1 MERSC
6 RLLFLFPPVHLLTIF
21 VASLTLTDAFSV
33 DSKPA
38 CPLRQ
43 FRCTNGRCIP
53 MTWVCDGT
61 DDCTDNSDENPV
73 VCKGTLQC
81 GENDF
86 KCASGRCIP
95 GVWHC
100 DGEKDCDDDS
110 DEDPNI
116 CRAQICNKKFQCGS
130 GECIPNSW
138 LCDHQN
144 DCQDGSDEKNCN
156 RTKNCTAEQFT
167 CRSGYGECIALTW
180 MCDDNPDCSD
190 GSDEAECND
199 TCRSDEFTC
208 ANKHCIQEH
217 WVCDH
222 DDDCGDGSDE
232 KNCTPTTCNPVTDF
246 ACTENYCITAQWRCD
261 GDYDCPDHSDEIDCK
276 GVISGQRPNHCDTK
290 EFNCDDGVTC
300 IHQSWVCD
308 GDKDCPNG
316 ADESPQR
323 CHNIT
328 CRPDQFQ
335 CEDRRTCIPGHLY
348 CNDKAECSD
357 GSDEKNCTMRA
368 AVCNPLTQFECSEA
382 SCIPLES
389 VCDKKMDCL
398 NWEDERVDLCNVDE
412 CAKDNGGCS
421 QLCINLPIGYRCDC
435 KPGYKL
441 IDNRTCDDIDECLE
455 PGSCSQ
461 FCRNEKGTFKCNCAP
476 GYLKDPK
483 NLTRCKAAEGHAS
496 LLFARRHDIRK
507 VALDRQEMTAI
518 VNNTKMATA
527 LDFVFRT
534 GMIFWSDITER
545 KIYKAP
551 IDEGNDR
558 TVVIEDDLTTSDG
571 LAVDWIYSHI
581 YWTDS
586 GKDTIELA
594 NFEGN
599 MRKTLIKD
607 HIQEPRA
614 IALNPLDGWM
624 FWTDWSDEARIERA
638 GMDGSHRS
646 VIVGHDI
653 KWPNGL
659 TLDLIGKRLY
669 WVDAKL
675 NFIASCNYDGSGR
688 RTVLYSTEML
698 RHPFSITTFEDY
710 VYWTDWDKETIFK
723 ANKFTGKDV
732 ELVTSVR
739 SPQQPMVVHVYHPYR
754 QPDGMNQCQAVNG
767 HCSHLCLPA
776 PKINS
781 RSPLLSCAC
790 PDGLRLL
797 PDGLMCVENVTTT
810 VEPTTQ
816 QSAKLFHKLEPQ
828 NITTTIHP
836 ITSVDTGK
844 KDSTSESTDPGL
856 VAGIVIGVVSLGL
869 LLLAL
874 VAVLCYRHYLHRNV
888 TSMNFDNPV
897 YRKTTEDQFSLEKNR
912 FPHPAAT
919 VGEEAQEPLTSPGTN
934 DYV

>member
-1 MERSC
+1 MGQESHGM
-6 RLLFLFPPVHLLTIF
+6 LLL
-21 VASLTLTDAFSV
+21 VALAVLAAADAFST
-33 DSKPA
+33 DSQTA

-43 FRCTNGRCIP
+43 FRCANGRCIP
-53 MTWVCDGT
+53 ISWVCDKS
-61 DDCTDNSDENPV
+61 DDCTDNSDESPEE
-73 VCKGTLQC
+73 CKNTLEC
-81 GENDF
+81 KDTDF
-86 KCASGRCIP
+86 KCSNGRCIP
-95 GVWHC
+95 NIWHC
-100 DGEKDCDDDS
+100 DGDRDCPDGT
-110 DEDPNI
+110 DEDPAV
-116 CRAQICNKKFQCGS
+116 CRLIPCNEREFECS
-130 GECIPNSW
+130 PGECIPKTW
-138 LCDHQN
+138 LCDHQT
-144 DCQDGSDEKNCN
+144 DCSNGLDEKDCY
-156 RTKNCTAEQFT
+156 RTKTCTPEQFT
-167 CRSGYGECIALTW
+167 CHSGNGECVALTW

-208 ANKHCIQEH
+208 ANKHCIQQL
-217 WVCDH
+217 WVCDN
-222 DDDCGDGSDE
+222 DNDCGDNSDE
-232 KNCTPTTCNPVTDF
+232 KGCGPITCHPGTDF
-246 ACTENYCITAQWRCD
+246 ACSENYCITSRWRCD
-261 GDYDCPDHSDEIDCK
+261 GDYDCPDRSDEMGCK
-276 GVISGQRPNHCDTK
+276 DIQNGKKISHCENK
-290 EFNCDDGVTC
+290 EFDCDDGVTC
-300 IHQSWVCD
+300 IHQTWVCD
-308 GDKDCPNG
+308 GEKDCPNG

-323 CHNIT
+323 CHNVT

-335 CEDRRTCIPGHLY
+335 CEDRRSCISGHLY
-348 CNDKAECSD
+348 CNGKAECSD
-357 GSDEKNCTMRA
+357 GSDEKNCTSKIVSCDPRI
-368 AVCNPLTQFECSEA
+368 QFECSEG
-382 SCIPLES
+382 SCIPLEN
-389 VCDKKMDCL
+389 VCNKNPDCIG
-398 NWEDERVDLCNVDE
+398 WEDESAELCGVNE
-412 CAKDNGGCS
+412 CAKNNGGCS
-421 QLCINLPIGYRCDC
+421 QICVDLPIGYRCDC
-435 KPGYKL
+435 RTGYRL

-461 FCRNEKGTFKCNCAP
+461 FCHNEKGGFKCSCAT
-476 GYLKDPK
+476 GYLKDPR

-534 GMIFWSDITER
+534 GMIFWSDISEK

-551 IDEGNDR
+551 IDEGNER
-558 TVVIEDDLTTSDG
+558 TVVIENDLTTSDG

-599 MRKTLIKD
+599 MRKTLIRD
-607 HIQEPRA
+607 RIQEPRA
-614 IALNPLDGWM
+614 IALNPLEGWM

-638 GMDGSHRS
+638 GMDGTHRS
-646 VIVGHDI
+646 VIVGNDV

-659 TLDLIGKRLY
+659 ALDLIGKRVY

-675 NFIASCNYDGSGR
+675 NIIGSCNYDGTGR
-688 RTVLYSTEML
+688 RTVLYSPESL

-723 ANKFTGKDV
+723 ANKFTGKEV
-732 ELVTSVR
+732 EAVTSIR
-739 SPQQPMVVHVYHPYR
+739 TLQHPMVVHVYHPYR

-797 PDGLMCVENVTTT
+797 PDGLMCVENDPLSS
-810 VEPTTQ
+810 ED
-816 QSAKLFHKLEPQ
+816 AEGKG
-828 NITTTIHP
+828 N
-836 ITSVDTGK
+836 SVA
-844 KDSTSESTDPGL
+844 ESTDPGL

-912 FPHPAAT
+912 FPLPAAT

>member
-1 MERSC
+1 MGRDFC
-6 RLLFLFPPVHLLTIF
+6 GVLLFIALAALAALVR
-21 VASLTLTDAFSV
+21 ADAFSTE
-33 DSKPA
+33 SKLA

-43 FRCTNGRCIP
+43 FRCNNGRCIP
-53 MTWVCDGT
+53 ISWVCDKS
-61 DDCTDNSDENPV
+61 DDCTDNSDESPEE
-73 VCKGTLQC
+73 CKNTQEC
-81 GENDF
+81 KESEF
-86 KCASGRCIP
+86 KCTNGRCIP
-95 GVWHC
+95 NIWHC
-100 DGEKDCDDDS
+100 DGDRDCPDGV
-110 DEDPNI
+110 DEDPAV
-116 CRAQICNKKFQCGS
+116 CRTVPCSETEFQCS
-130 GECIPNSW
+130 PGECIPKTW
-138 LCDHQN
+138 LCDRQV
-144 DCQDGSDEKNCN
+144 DCTNGVDEKNCH
-156 RTKNCTAEQFT
+156 
-167 CRSGYGECIALTW
+167 
-180 MCDDNPDCSD
+180 
-190 GSDEAECND
+190 ND

-208 ANKHCIQEH
+208 ANKHCIQQL

-222 DDDCGDGSDE
+222 DNDCGDNSDE
-232 KNCTPTTCNPVTDF
+232 KACGPVTCHPDTDF
-246 ACTENYCITAQWRCD
+246 ACSESYCITSRWRCD
-261 GDYDCPDHSDEIDCK
+261 GDYDCPDRSDEMGCK
-276 GVISGQRPNHCDTK
+276 EPSEKISHCNK
-290 EFNCDDGVTC
+290 EFDCNDGVTC
-300 IHQSWVCD
+300 IHQTWVCD
-308 GDKDCPNG
+308 GEKDCPNG

-335 CEDRRTCIPGHLY
+335 CEDRHSCISGHLY
-348 CNDKAECSD
+348 CNGKTECAD
-357 GSDEKNCTMRA
+357 GSDEKNCTSK
-368 AVCNPLTQFECSEA
+368 VVSCDPQVQFECSEG
-382 SCIPLES
+382 SCIPLEH
-389 VCDKKMDCL
+389 VCDKNPDCIG
-398 NWEDERVDLCNVDE
+398 WEDESIQYCGVNE
-412 CAKDNGGCS
+412 CAKNNGGCS
-421 QLCINLPIGYRCDC
+421 QICVDLPIGYRCDC
-435 KPGYKL
+435 NAGYRL
-441 IDNRTCDDIDECLE
+441 IDNRTCDDINECLE

-461 FCRNEKGTFKCNCAP
+461 FCKNEKGSFKCSCAA
-476 GYLKDPK
+476 GYLKDPR

-534 GMIFWSDITER
+534 GMIFWSDISEK

-551 IDEGNDR
+551 IDEGNER
-558 TVVIEDDLTTSDG
+558 TVVIENDLTTSDG

-586 GKDTIELA
+586 GKDTIQLA

-599 MRKTLIKD
+599 MRKTLIQD
-607 HIQEPRA
+607 RIQEPRA
-614 IALNPLDGWM
+614 IALNPLEGWM

-646 VIVGHDI
+646 VIVGNDV

-659 TLDLIGKRLY
+659 ALDLIGKRVY

-675 NFIASCNYDGSGR
+675 NIIGSCNYDGTGR
-688 RTVLYSTEML
+688 RTVLYSPDNL

-723 ANKFTGKDV
+723 ANKFTGKEV
-732 ELVTSVR
+732 EAVTSIR
-739 SPQQPMVVHVYHPYR
+739 TLQHPMVVHVYHPYR

-797 PDGLMCVENVTTT
+797 SDGLMCVEND
-810 VEPTTQ
+810 PLP
-816 QSAKLFHKLEPQ
+816 SA
-828 NITTTIHP
+828 
-836 ITSVDTGK
+836 DTDGK
-844 KDSTSESTDPGL
+844 GNLAEAADPGL

-912 FPHPAAT
+912 FPLPTAT

>member
-1 MERSC
+1 MGRESRGV
-6 RLLFLFPPVHLLTIF
+6 LLL
-21 VASLTLTDAFSV
+21 VALAVLAAADAFST
-33 DSKPA
+33 DSKLA

-43 FRCTNGRCIP
+43 FRCANGRCIP
-53 MTWVCDGT
+53 ISWVCDKS
-61 DDCTDNSDENPV
+61 DDCTDNSDESPKE
-73 VCKGTLQC
+73 CKNTQEC
-81 GENDF
+81 KDTEF
-86 KCASGRCIP
+86 KCSNGRCIP
-95 GVWHC
+95 NIWHC
-100 DGEKDCDDDS
+100 DGDRDCPDGT
-110 DEDPNI
+110 DEDPAV
-116 CRAQICNKKFQCGS
+116 CRSTPCSEREFECS
-130 GECIPNSW
+130 PGECIPKTW
-138 LCDHQN
+138 LCDHQTDCSN
-144 DCQDGSDEKNCN
+144 DLDEKNCH
-156 RTKNCTAEQFT
+156 
-167 CRSGYGECIALTW
+167 
-180 MCDDNPDCSD
+180 
-190 GSDEAECND
+190 ND

-208 ANKHCIQEH
+208 ANKHCIQQL
-217 WVCDH
+217 WVCDN
-222 DDDCGDGSDE
+222 DNDCGDNSDE
-232 KNCTPTTCNPVTDF
+232 KGCGSITCHPGTDF
-246 ACTENYCITAQWRCD
+246 ACAENYCITSRWRCD
-261 GDYDCPDHSDEIDCK
+261 GDYDCPDRSDEIGCK
-276 GVISGQRPNHCDTK
+276 DIHGKKTSHCDK
-290 EFNCDDGVTC
+290 EFDCDDGVTC
-300 IHQSWVCD
+300 IHQTWVCD
-308 GDKDCPNG
+308 GEKDCPNG

-323 CHNIT
+323 CHNVT

-335 CEDRRTCIPGHLY
+335 CEDRRSCISGHLY
-348 CNDKAECSD
+348 CNGKAECAD
-357 GSDEKNCTMRA
+357 GSDEKNCTSKIISCDPRI
-368 AVCNPLTQFECSEA
+368 QFECSEG
-382 SCIPLES
+382 SCIPLEN
-389 VCDKKMDCL
+389 VCNKNPDCIG
-398 NWEDERVDLCNVDE
+398 WEDESAELCGVNE
-412 CAKDNGGCS
+412 CAKNNGGCS
-421 QLCINLPIGYRCDC
+421 QICVDLPIGYRCDC
-435 KPGYKL
+435 RAGYRL

-461 FCRNEKGTFKCNCAP
+461 FCQNEKGSFKCSCAT
-476 GYLKDPK
+476 GYLRDPR
-483 NLTRCKAAEGHAS
+483 NSTRCKAAEGHAS

-534 GMIFWSDITER
+534 GMIFWSDISEK

-551 IDEGNDR
+551 IDEGNER
-558 TVVIEDDLTTSDG
+558 TVVIENDFTTSDG

-599 MRKTLIKD
+599 MRKTLIRD
-607 HIQEPRA
+607 RIQEPRA
-614 IALNPLDGWM
+614 IALNPLEGWM

-638 GMDGSHRS
+638 GMDGTHRS
-646 VIVGHDI
+646 VIVGNDV

-659 TLDLIGKRLY
+659 TLDLIGKRVY

-675 NFIASCNYDGSGR
+675 NIIGSCNYDGTGR
-688 RTVLYSTEML
+688 RTVLYSPDSL

-723 ANKFTGKDV
+723 ANKFTGKEV
-732 ELVTSVR
+732 EPVTSIR
-739 SPQQPMVVHVYHPYR
+739 TLQHPMVVHVYHPYR

-810 VEPTTQ
+810 IAPSTQ
-816 QSAKLFHKLEPQ
+816 APMMPFQRLKPL
-828 NITTTIHP
+828 NVTTTANP
-836 ITSVDTGK
+836 LSSADADGK
-844 KDSTSESTDPGL
+844 RNLATESTDPGL
-856 VAGIVIGVVSLGL
+856 VAGIVIGVVTLGL

-912 FPHPAAT
+912 FPLPAAT

>member
-1 MERSC
+1 MGRDS
-6 RLLFLFPPVHLLTIF
+6 RGVLLIF
-21 VASLTLTDAFSV
+21 ALAALAVADAFSI
-33 DSKPA
+33 DSKLA

-43 FRCTNGRCIP
+43 FRCANGRCIP
-53 MTWVCDGT
+53 ISWVCDKA
-61 DDCTDNSDENPV
+61 DDCTDNSDESPEE
-73 VCKGTLQC
+73 CKYAQEC
-81 GENDF
+81 KDSDF
-86 KCASGRCIP
+86 KCTNGRCIP
-95 GVWHC
+95 NIWHC
-100 DGEKDCDDDS
+100 DGDRDCPDGA
-110 DEDPNI
+110 DEDPAV
-116 CRAQICNKKFQCGS
+116 CRAIPCNETEFQCS
-130 GECIPNSW
+130 PGECIPKNW
-138 LCDHQN
+138 VCDHQI
-144 DCQDGSDEKNCN
+144 DCTDGLDEKNCH
-156 RTKNCTAEQFT
+156 RSKSCTPEQFT
-167 CRSGYGECIALTW
+167 CHSGNGECVALTW

-208 ANKHCIQEH
+208 ANKHCIQQL
-217 WVCDH
+217 WVCDN
-222 DDDCGDGSDE
+222 DNDCGDNSDE
-232 KNCTPTTCNPVTDF
+232 KACGPTTCHPGTDF
-246 ACTENYCITAQWRCD
+246 ACSENYCITSRWRCD
-261 GDYDCPDHSDEIDCK
+261 GDYDCPDRSDEIGC
-276 GVISGQRPNHCDTK
+276 K
-290 EFNCDDGVTC
+290 EFPNKEKISHCNKEFDCDDGVTC
-300 IHQSWVCD
+300 IHQTWVCD
-308 GDKDCPNG
+308 GEKDCPNG

-323 CHNIT
+323 CHNVT

-335 CEDRRTCIPGHLY
+335 CEDRRSCISGHLY
-348 CNDKAECSD
+348 CNGKPDCADE
-357 GSDEKNCTMRA
+357 SDEKNCTSKIISCDPRI
-368 AVCNPLTQFECSEA
+368 QFECSEG
-382 SCIPLES
+382 SCIPLEN
-389 VCDKKMDCL
+389 VCNKNRDCIG
-398 NWEDERVDLCNVDE
+398 WEDESAELCGVNE
-412 CAKDNGGCS
+412 CAKNNGECS
-421 QLCINLPIGYRCDC
+421 QICVDLPIGYRCDC
-435 KPGYKL
+435 QAGYRL
-441 IDNRTCDDIDECLE
+441 IDNRTCDDINECLE

-461 FCRNEKGTFKCNCAP
+461 FCQNEKGSFKCSCAT
-476 GYLKDPK
+476 GYLKDPR
-483 NLTRCKAAEGHAS
+483 NSTRCKAAEGHAS

-534 GMIFWSDITER
+534 GMIFWSDISEK

-551 IDEGNDR
+551 IDEGNER
-558 TVVIEDDLTTSDG
+558 TVVIENDLTTSDG

-599 MRKTLIKD
+599 MRKTLIRD
-607 HIQEPRA
+607 RIQEPRA
-614 IALNPLDGWM
+614 IALNPLEGWM

-638 GMDGSHRS
+638 GMDGTHRS
-646 VIVGHDI
+646 VIVGNDV

-659 TLDLIGKRLY
+659 ALDLIGKRVY

-675 NFIASCNYDGSGR
+675 NIIGSCNYDGTGR
-688 RTVLYSTEML
+688 RTVLYSPNNL

-723 ANKFTGKDV
+723 ANKFTGKEV
-732 ELVTSVR
+732 EAVTSIR
-739 SPQQPMVVHVYHPYR
+739 TLQHPMVVHVYHPYR

-797 PDGLMCVENVTTT
+797 SDGLMCVEND
-810 VEPTTQ
+810 PLS
-816 QSAKLFHKLEPQ
+816 SA
-828 NITTTIHP
+828 
-836 ITSVDTGK
+836 DADGK
-844 KDSTSESTDPGL
+844 RNLATESTDPGL

-912 FPHPAAT
+912 FPLPAAT

>member
-1 MERSC
+1 MGRESRGV
-6 RLLFLFPPVHLLTIF
+6 LLL
-21 VASLTLTDAFSV
+21 VALAALAAANAFSI
-33 DSKPA
+33 DSKLA

-43 FRCTNGRCIP
+43 FRCANGRCIP
-53 MTWVCDGT
+53 ISWVCDKS
-61 DDCTDNSDENPV
+61 DDCTDNSDESPEE
-73 VCKGTLQC
+73 CKFAQEC
-81 GENDF
+81 KDSDF
-86 KCASGRCIP
+86 KCTNGRCIP
-95 GVWHC
+95 NIWHC
-100 DGEKDCDDDS
+100 DGDRDCPDGA
-110 DEDPNI
+110 DEDPAV
-116 CRAQICNKKFQCGS
+116 CRATPCSETEFQCS
-130 GECIPNSW
+130 PGECIPKTW
-138 LCDHQN
+138 VCDHQI
-144 DCQDGSDEKNCN
+144 DCTDGLDEKNC
-156 RTKNCTAEQFT
+156 R
-167 CRSGYGECIALTW
+167 
-180 MCDDNPDCSD
+180 
-190 GSDEAECND
+190 ND

-208 ANKHCIQEH
+208 ANKHCIQQL
-217 WVCDH
+217 WVCDN
-222 DDDCGDGSDE
+222 DNDCGDNSDE
-232 KNCTPTTCNPVTDF
+232 KACGPTTCNPGTDF
-246 ACTENYCITAQWRCD
+246 SCSENYCITSRWRCD
-261 GDYDCPDHSDEIDCK
+261 GDYDCPDRSDEIGCK
-276 GVISGQRPNHCDTK
+276 ESVSKERISHCDK
-290 EFNCDDGVTC
+290 EFDCDDGVTC
-300 IHQSWVCD
+300 IHQTWVCD
-308 GDKDCPNG
+308 GEKDCPNG

-323 CHNIT
+323 CHNVT

-335 CEDRRTCIPGHLY
+335 CEDRRSCISGHLY
-348 CNDKAECSD
+348 CNGKAECAD
-357 GSDEKNCTMRA
+357 ESDEKNCTSKIEICDRRI
-368 AVCNPLTQFECSEA
+368 QFECSEG
-382 SCIPLES
+382 SCIPLEK
-389 VCDKKMDCL
+389 VCNKNPDCIG
-398 NWEDERVDLCNVDE
+398 WEDESTELCGVDE
-412 CAKDNGGCS
+412 CAKNNGGCS
-421 QLCINLPIGYRCDC
+421 QICVDLPIGYRCDC
-435 KPGYKL
+435 HAGYRL

-461 FCRNEKGTFKCNCAP
+461 FCQNEKGSFKCSCAT
-476 GYLKDPK
+476 GYLKDPR
-483 NLTRCKAAEGHAS
+483 NSTRCKAAEGHAS

-534 GMIFWSDITER
+534 GMIFWSDISEK

-551 IDEGNDR
+551 IDEGNER
-558 TVVIEDDLTTSDG
+558 TVVIENDLTTSDG

-599 MRKTLIKD
+599 MRKTLIRD
-607 HIQEPRA
+607 RIQEPRA
-614 IALNPLDGWM
+614 IALNPLEGWM

-638 GMDGSHRS
+638 GMDGTHRS
-646 VIVGHDI
+646 VIVGNDV

-659 TLDLIGKRLY
+659 TLDLIGKRVY

-675 NFIASCNYDGSGR
+675 NIIGSCNYDGTGR
-688 RTVLYSTEML
+688 RTVLYSPNNL

-723 ANKFTGKDV
+723 ANKFTGK
-732 ELVTSVR
+732 EMEAVTSIR
-739 SPQQPMVVHVYHPYR
+739 TLQHPMVVHVYHPYR

-776 PKINS
+776 PRINS
-781 RSPLLSCAC
+781 KSPLLSCAC

-797 PDGLMCVENVTTT
+797 LDGLMCVENVTTT
-810 VEPTTQ
+810 VAPSTQ
-816 QSAKLFHKLEPQ
+816 AAMMPFQRLEPL
-828 NITTTIHP
+828 NVTTTLNP
-836 ITSVDTGK
+836 LSAADADGK
-844 KDSTSESTDPGL
+844 RNLATESTDPGL

-912 FPHPAAT
+912 FPLPAAT

>member
-1 MERSC
+1 MGRDFC
-6 RLLFLFPPVHLLTIF
+6 GVLLFIALAALAALVR
-21 VASLTLTDAFSV
+21 ADAFSTE
-33 DSKPA
+33 SKLA

-43 FRCTNGRCIP
+43 FRCNNGRCIP
-53 MTWVCDGT
+53 ISWVCDKS
-61 DDCTDNSDENPV
+61 DDCTDNSDESPEE
-73 VCKGTLQC
+73 CKNTQEC
-81 GENDF
+81 KESEF
-86 KCASGRCIP
+86 KCTNGRCIP
-95 GVWHC
+95 NIWHC
-100 DGEKDCDDDS
+100 DGDRDCPDGV
-110 DEDPNI
+110 DEDP
-116 CRAQICNKKFQCGS
+116 AV
-130 GECIPNSW
+130 
-138 LCDHQN
+138 
-144 DCQDGSDEKNCN
+144 
-156 RTKNCTAEQFT
+156 
-167 CRSGYGECIALTW
+167 
-180 MCDDNPDCSD
+180 
-190 GSDEAECND
+190 CND

-208 ANKHCIQEH
+208 ANKHCIQQL

-222 DDDCGDGSDE
+222 DNDCGDNSDE
-232 KNCTPTTCNPVTDF
+232 KACGPVTCHPDTDF
-246 ACTENYCITAQWRCD
+246 ACSESYCITSRWRCD
-261 GDYDCPDHSDEIDCK
+261 GDYDCPDRSDEMGCK
-276 GVISGQRPNHCDTK
+276 EPSEKISHCNK
-290 EFNCDDGVTC
+290 EFDCNDGVTC
-300 IHQSWVCD
+300 IHQTWVCD
-308 GDKDCPNG
+308 GEKDCPNG

-335 CEDRRTCIPGHLY
+335 CEDRHSCISGHLY
-348 CNDKAECSD
+348 CNGKTECAD
-357 GSDEKNCTMRA
+357 GSDEKNCTSK
-368 AVCNPLTQFECSEA
+368 VVSCDPQVQFECSEG
-382 SCIPLES
+382 SCIPLEH
-389 VCDKKMDCL
+389 VCDKNPDCIG
-398 NWEDERVDLCNVDE
+398 WEDESIQYCGVNE
-412 CAKDNGGCS
+412 CAKNNGGCS
-421 QLCINLPIGYRCDC
+421 QICVDLPIGYRCDC
-435 KPGYKL
+435 NAGYRL
-441 IDNRTCDDIDECLE
+441 IDNRTCDDINECLE

-461 FCRNEKGTFKCNCAP
+461 FCKNEKGSFKCSCAA
-476 GYLKDPK
+476 GYLKDPR

-534 GMIFWSDITER
+534 GMIFWSDISEK

-551 IDEGNDR
+551 IDEGNER
-558 TVVIEDDLTTSDG
+558 TVVIENDLTTSDG

-586 GKDTIELA
+586 GKDTIQLA

-599 MRKTLIKD
+599 MRKTLIQD
-607 HIQEPRA
+607 RIQEPRA
-614 IALNPLDGWM
+614 IALNPLEGWM

-646 VIVGHDI
+646 VIVGNDV

-659 TLDLIGKRLY
+659 ALDLIGKRVY

-675 NFIASCNYDGSGR
+675 NIIGSCNYDGTGR
-688 RTVLYSTEML
+688 RTVLYSPDNL

-723 ANKFTGKDV
+723 ANKFTGKEV
-732 ELVTSVR
+732 EAVTSIR
-739 SPQQPMVVHVYHPYR
+739 TLQHPMVVHVYHPYR

-797 PDGLMCVENVTTT
+797 SDGLMCVENDTTT
-810 VEPTTQ
+810 VASTTEQ
-816 QSAKLFHKLEPQ
+816 ATKLFRKVGPP
-828 NITTTIHP
+828 NITTTTNP
-836 ITSVDTGK
+836 LPSADTDGK
-844 KDSTSESTDPGL
+844 GNLAEAADPGL

-912 FPHPAAT
+912 FPLPTAT

>member
-1 MERSC
+1 
-6 RLLFLFPPVHLLTIF
+6 
-21 VASLTLTDAFSV
+21 
-33 DSKPA
+33 
-38 CPLRQ
+38 
-43 FRCTNGRCIP
+43 

-73 VCKGTLQC
+73 VCKGTQQC

-116 CRAQICNKKFQCGS
+116 CRAQICSKKFQCGS

-208 ANKHCIQEH
+208 ANKHCIQQY

-246 ACTENYCITAQWRCD
+246 ACTEYFCIIAQWRCD
-261 GDYDCPDHSDEIDCK
+261 GDYDCPDHSDEIGCK
-276 GVISGQRPNHCDTK
+276 GVISGQKPNHCDTK

-348 CNDKAECSD
+348 CNDKAECFD
-357 GSDEKNCTMRA
+357 GSDEKNCTIKA

-398 NWEDERVDLCNVDE
+398 NWEDERADLCNVDE

-435 KPGYKL
+435 RPGYKL

-844 KDSTSESTDPGL
+844 KDSASESTDPGL

>member
-1 MERSC
+1 
-6 RLLFLFPPVHLLTIF
+6 
-21 VASLTLTDAFSV
+21 
-33 DSKPA
+33 
-38 CPLRQ
+38 
-43 FRCTNGRCIP
+43 

-116 CRAQICNKKFQCGS
+116 C
-130 GECIPNSW
+130 
-138 LCDHQN
+138 
-144 DCQDGSDEKNCN
+144 

-797 PDGLMCVENVTTT
+797 PDGLMCVEND
-810 VEPTTQ
+810 
-816 QSAKLFHKLEPQ
+816 
-828 NITTTIHP
+828 P

>member
-1 MERSC
+1 MKDMTVSRKRVVMGRDSC
-6 RLLFLFPPVHLLTIF
+6 DVLLLIAL
-21 VASLTLTDAFSV
+21 ASFAALAGTDAFSTE
-33 DSKPA
+33 SKLA

-43 FRCTNGRCIP
+43 FRCNNGRCIP
-53 MTWVCDGT
+53 ISWVCDKS
-61 DDCTDNSDENPV
+61 DDCTDNSDESPEE
-73 VCKGTLQC
+73 CKNTQEC
-81 GENDF
+81 KESEF
-86 KCASGRCIP
+86 KCTSGRCIP
-95 GVWHC
+95 NIWHC
-100 DGEKDCDDDS
+100 DGDRDCPDGV
-110 DEDPNI
+110 DEDS
-116 CRAQICNKKFQCGS
+116 AV
-130 GECIPNSW
+130 
-138 LCDHQN
+138 
-144 DCQDGSDEKNCN
+144 
-156 RTKNCTAEQFT
+156 
-167 CRSGYGECIALTW
+167 
-180 MCDDNPDCSD
+180 
-190 GSDEAECND
+190 CND

-208 ANKHCIQEH
+208 ANKHCIQQL
-217 WVCDH
+217 WVCDN
-222 DDDCGDGSDE
+222 DNDCGDNSDE
-232 KNCTPTTCNPVTDF
+232 KACGPITCHPGTDF
-246 ACTENYCITAQWRCD
+246 ACSENYCITSRWRCD
-261 GDYDCPDHSDEIDCK
+261 GDYDCPDRSDEIGCQEPANGEK
-276 GVISGQRPNHCDTK
+276 INHCNK
-290 EFNCDDGVTC
+290 EFDCNDGITC
-300 IHQSWVCD
+300 IHQTWVCD
-308 GDKDCPNG
+308 GEKDCPNG
-316 ADESPQR
+316 ADEFPRICQ
-323 CHNIT
+323 NVT

-335 CEDRRTCIPGHLY
+335 CEDQRSCISGHLY
-348 CNDKAECSD
+348 CNGKTECAD
-357 GSDEKNCTMRA
+357 GSDEKNCTGKITS
-368 AVCNPLTQFECSEA
+368 CDPQIQFECSEG
-382 SCIPLES
+382 SCIPLEH
-389 VCDKKMDCL
+389 VCNKNPDCIG
-398 NWEDERVDLCNVDE
+398 WEDESIQYCGVNE
-412 CAKDNGGCS
+412 CAKNNGGCS
-421 QLCINLPIGYRCDC
+421 QICVDLPIGYRCDC
-435 KPGYKL
+435 NEGYRL
-441 IDNRTCDDIDECLE
+441 IDNRTCDDINECLE

-461 FCRNEKGTFKCNCAP
+461 FCQNEKGSFKCSCAT
-476 GYLKDPK
+476 GYLKDPR

-534 GMIFWSDITER
+534 GMIFWSDISEK

-551 IDEGNDR
+551 IDEGNER
-558 TVVIEDDLTTSDG
+558 TVVIENDLTTSDG

-586 GKDTIELA
+586 VKDTIQLA

-599 MRKTLIKD
+599 MRKTLIRD
-607 HIQEPRA
+607 RIHEPRA
-614 IALNPLDGWM
+614 IALNPLEGWM

-646 VIVGHDI
+646 VVVGNDV

-659 TLDLIGKRLY
+659 ALDLIGKRIY

-675 NFIASCNYDGSGR
+675 NIIGSCNYDGTGR
-688 RTVLYSTEML
+688 RTVLYSPDNL

-723 ANKFTGKDV
+723 ANKFTGKEV
-732 ELVTSVR
+732 EAVTSIR
-739 SPQQPMVVHVYHPYR
+739 TLQHPMVVHVYHPYR

-797 PDGLMCVENVTTT
+797 PDGLMCVESVTTT
-810 VEPTTQ
+810 VASTTQ
-816 QSAKLFHKLEPQ
+816 ATTQPFRTLEPL
-828 NITTTIHP
+828 NITTTP
-836 ITSVDTGK
+836 NPLSSA
-844 KDSTSESTDPGL
+844 DSDEKGSLAVEATDPGL

-874 VAVLCYRHYLHRNV
+874 VAILCYRHYLHRNV

-912 FPHPAAT
+912 FPLPTAT

>member
-1 MERSC
+1 MGRESRGV
-6 RLLFLFPPVHLLTIF
+6 LLL
-21 VASLTLTDAFSV
+21 VALAVLAAADAFST
-33 DSKPA
+33 DNTLECKETDFKCS
-38 CPLRQ
+38 
-43 FRCTNGRCIP
+43 NGRCIP
-53 MTWVCDGT
+53 
-61 DDCTDNSDENPV
+61 N
-73 VCKGTLQC
+73 
-81 GENDF
+81 
-86 KCASGRCIP
+86 I
-95 GVWHC
+95 WHC
-100 DGEKDCDDDS
+100 DGDRDCPDGT
-110 DEDPNI
+110 DEDPAV
-116 CRAQICNKKFQCGS
+116 CRLIPCNEREFECS
-130 GECIPNSW
+130 PGECIPKTW
-138 LCDHQN
+138 LCDHQT
-144 DCQDGSDEKNCN
+144 DCSNNLDEKDCY
-156 RTKNCTAEQFT
+156 RTKTCTPEQFT
-167 CRSGYGECIALTW
+167 CHSGNGECVALTW

-208 ANKHCIQEH
+208 ANKHCIQQL
-217 WVCDH
+217 WVCDN
-222 DDDCGDGSDE
+222 DNDCGDNSDE
-232 KNCTPTTCNPVTDF
+232 KGCGPITCHPGTDF
-246 ACTENYCITAQWRCD
+246 ACSENYCITSRWRCD
-261 GDYDCPDHSDEIDCK
+261 GDYDCPDRSDEMGCK
-276 GVISGQRPNHCDTK
+276 DIHNGKKISHCENK
-290 EFNCDDGVTC
+290 EFDCDDGVTC
-300 IHQSWVCD
+300 IHQTWVCD
-308 GDKDCPNG
+308 GEKDCPNG

-323 CHNIT
+323 CHNVT

-335 CEDRRTCIPGHLY
+335 CEDRRSCISGHLY
-348 CNDKAECSD
+348 CNGKAECSD
-357 GSDEKNCTMRA
+357 GSDEKNCTSKIVSCDPRI
-368 AVCNPLTQFECSEA
+368 QFECSEG
-382 SCIPLES
+382 SCIPLEN
-389 VCDKKMDCL
+389 VCNKNPDCIG
-398 NWEDERVDLCNVDE
+398 WEDESAELCGVNE
-412 CAKDNGGCS
+412 CAKNNGGCS
-421 QLCINLPIGYRCDC
+421 QICVDLPIGYRCDC
-435 KPGYKL
+435 RTGYRL
-441 IDNRTCDDIDECLE
+441 IDNRTCDDVDECLE

-461 FCRNEKGTFKCNCAP
+461 FCHNEKGGFKCSCAT
-476 GYLKDPK
+476 GYLKDPR

-534 GMIFWSDITER
+534 GMIFWSDISEK

-551 IDEGNDR
+551 IDEGNER
-558 TVVIEDDLTTSDG
+558 TVVIENDFTTSDG

-599 MRKTLIKD
+599 MRKTLIRD
-607 HIQEPRA
+607 RIQEPRA
-614 IALNPLDGWM
+614 IALNPLEGWM

-638 GMDGSHRS
+638 GMDGTRRS
-646 VIVGHDI
+646 VIVGNDV

-659 TLDLIGKRLY
+659 ALDLIGKRVY

-675 NFIASCNYDGSGR
+675 NIIGSCNYDGTGR
-688 RTVLYSTEML
+688 RTVLYSPESL

-723 ANKFTGKDV
+723 ANKFTGKEV
-732 ELVTSVR
+732 EAVTSIR
-739 SPQQPMVVHVYHPYR
+739 TLQHPMVVHVYHPYR

-810 VEPTTQ
+810 IAPSTQ
-816 QSAKLFHKLEPQ
+816 TPMMPFQRLKPL
-828 NITTTIHP
+828 NVTTTANPLSPGDAERKGNSIA
-836 ITSVDTGK
+836 
-844 KDSTSESTDPGL
+844 ESTDPGL

-912 FPHPAAT
+912 FPLPAAT

>member
-1 MERSC
+1 MGREFRGV
-6 RLLFLFPPVHLLTIF
+6 LLL
-21 VASLTLTDAFSV
+21 VALAVLAAADAFST
-33 DSKPA
+33 DSKVA

-43 FRCTNGRCIP
+43 FRCANGRCIP
-53 MTWVCDGT
+53 ISWVCDKS
-61 DDCTDNSDENPV
+61 DDCTDNSDESPEE
-73 VCKGTLQC
+73 CKNTLEC
-81 GENDF
+81 KDTDF
-86 KCASGRCIP
+86 KCSNGRCIP
-95 GVWHC
+95 NIWHC
-100 DGEKDCDDDS
+100 DGDRDCPDGT
-110 DEDPNI
+110 DEDPAV
-116 CRAQICNKKFQCGS
+116 CRLIPCNEREFECS
-130 GECIPNSW
+130 PGECIPKTW
-138 LCDHQN
+138 LCDHQT
-144 DCQDGSDEKNCN
+144 DCSNGLDEKDCY
-156 RTKNCTAEQFT
+156 RTKTCTPEQFT
-167 CRSGYGECIALTW
+167 CHSGNGECVALTW

-208 ANKHCIQEH
+208 ANKHCIQQL
-217 WVCDH
+217 WVCDN
-222 DDDCGDGSDE
+222 DNDCGDNSDE
-232 KNCTPTTCNPVTDF
+232 KGCGPITCHPGTDF
-246 ACTENYCITAQWRCD
+246 ACSENYCITSRWRCD
-261 GDYDCPDHSDEIDCK
+261 GDYDCPDRSDEIGCK
-276 GVISGQRPNHCDTK
+276 DIQNGKKISHCENK
-290 EFNCDDGVTC
+290 EFDCDDGVTC
-300 IHQSWVCD
+300 IHQTWVCD
-308 GDKDCPNG
+308 GEKDCPNG

-323 CHNIT
+323 CHNVT

-335 CEDRRTCIPGHLY
+335 CEDRRSCISGHLY
-348 CNDKAECSD
+348 CNGKAECSD
-357 GSDEKNCTMRA
+357 GSDEKNCTSKIVSCDPRI
-368 AVCNPLTQFECSEA
+368 QFECSEG
-382 SCIPLES
+382 SCIPLEN
-389 VCDKKMDCL
+389 VCNKNPDCIG
-398 NWEDERVDLCNVDE
+398 WEDESAELCGVNE
-412 CAKDNGGCS
+412 CAKNNGGCS
-421 QLCINLPIGYRCDC
+421 QICVDLPIGYRCDC
-435 KPGYKL
+435 RTGYRL

-461 FCRNEKGTFKCNCAP
+461 FCQNEKGGFKCSCAT
-476 GYLKDPK
+476 GYLKDPR

-534 GMIFWSDITER
+534 GMIFWSDISEK

-551 IDEGNDR
+551 IDEGNER
-558 TVVIEDDLTTSDG
+558 TVVIENDFTTSDG

-599 MRKTLIKD
+599 MRKTLIRD
-607 HIQEPRA
+607 RIQEPRA
-614 IALNPLDGWM
+614 IALNPLEGWM

-638 GMDGSHRS
+638 GMDGTHRS
-646 VIVGHDI
+646 VIVGNDV

-659 TLDLIGKRLY
+659 ALDLIGKRVY

-675 NFIASCNYDGSGR
+675 NIIGSCNYDGTGR
-688 RTVLYSTEML
+688 RTVLYSPESL

-723 ANKFTGKDV
+723 ANKFTGKEV
-732 ELVTSVR
+732 EAVTSIR
-739 SPQQPMVVHVYHPYR
+739 TLQHPMVVHVYHPYR

-797 PDGLMCVENVTTT
+797 PDGLMCVENDPLSSGD
-810 VEPTTQ
+810 VEGKGN
-816 QSAKLFHKLEPQ
+816 SAA
-828 NITTTIHP
+828 
-836 ITSVDTGK
+836 
-844 KDSTSESTDPGL
+844 ESTDPGL

-912 FPHPAAT
+912 FPLPAAT

>member
-1 MERSC
+1 MGRESRGV
-6 RLLFLFPPVHLLTIF
+6 LLL
-21 VASLTLTDAFSV
+21 VALAALAAANAFSI
-33 DSKPA
+33 DSKLA

-43 FRCTNGRCIP
+43 FRCANGRCIP
-53 MTWVCDGT
+53 ISWVCDKS
-61 DDCTDNSDENPV
+61 DDCTDNSDESPEE
-73 VCKGTLQC
+73 CKFAQEC
-81 GENDF
+81 KDSDF
-86 KCASGRCIP
+86 KCTNGRCIP
-95 GVWHC
+95 NIWHC
-100 DGEKDCDDDS
+100 DGDRDCPDGA
-110 DEDPNI
+110 DEDPAV
-116 CRAQICNKKFQCGS
+116 CRSKS
-130 GECIPNSW
+130 
-138 LCDHQN
+138 
-144 DCQDGSDEKNCN
+144 
-156 RTKNCTAEQFT
+156 CTPEQFT
-167 CRSGYGECIALTW
+167 CHSGNGECVALTW

-208 ANKHCIQEH
+208 ANKHCIQQL
-217 WVCDH
+217 WVCDN
-222 DDDCGDGSDE
+222 DNDCGDNSDE
-232 KNCTPTTCNPVTDF
+232 KACGPTTCNPGTDF
-246 ACTENYCITAQWRCD
+246 SCSENYCITSRWRCD
-261 GDYDCPDHSDEIDCK
+261 GDYDCPDRSDEIGCK
-276 GVISGQRPNHCDTK
+276 ESVSKERISHCDK
-290 EFNCDDGVTC
+290 EFDCDDGVTC
-300 IHQSWVCD
+300 IHQTWVCD
-308 GDKDCPNG
+308 GEKDCPNG

-323 CHNIT
+323 CHNVT

-335 CEDRRTCIPGHLY
+335 CEDRRSCISGHLY
-348 CNDKAECSD
+348 CNGKAECAD
-357 GSDEKNCTMRA
+357 ESDEKNCTSKIEICDRRI
-368 AVCNPLTQFECSEA
+368 QFECSEG
-382 SCIPLES
+382 SCIPLEK
-389 VCDKKMDCL
+389 VCNKNPDCIG
-398 NWEDERVDLCNVDE
+398 WEDESTELCGVDE
-412 CAKDNGGCS
+412 CAKNNGGCS
-421 QLCINLPIGYRCDC
+421 QICVDLPIGYRCDC
-435 KPGYKL
+435 HAGYRL

-461 FCRNEKGTFKCNCAP
+461 FCQNEKGSFKCSCAT
-476 GYLKDPK
+476 GYLKDPR
-483 NLTRCKAAEGHAS
+483 NSTRCKAAEGHAS

-534 GMIFWSDITER
+534 GMIFWSDISEK

-551 IDEGNDR
+551 IDEGNER
-558 TVVIEDDLTTSDG
+558 TVVIENDLTTSDG

-599 MRKTLIKD
+599 MRKTLIRD
-607 HIQEPRA
+607 RIQEPRA
-614 IALNPLDGWM
+614 IALNPLEGWM

-638 GMDGSHRS
+638 GMDGTHRS
-646 VIVGHDI
+646 VIVGNDV

-659 TLDLIGKRLY
+659 TLDLIGKRVY

-675 NFIASCNYDGSGR
+675 NIIGSCNYDGTGR
-688 RTVLYSTEML
+688 RTVLYSPNNL

-723 ANKFTGKDV
+723 ANKFTGK
-732 ELVTSVR
+732 EMEAVTSIR
-739 SPQQPMVVHVYHPYR
+739 TLQHPMVVHVYHPYR

-776 PKINS
+776 PRINS
-781 RSPLLSCAC
+781 KSPLLSCAC

-797 PDGLMCVENVTTT
+797 LDGLMCVENVTTT
-810 VEPTTQ
+810 VAPSTQ
-816 QSAKLFHKLEPQ
+816 AAMMPFQRLEPL
-828 NITTTIHP
+828 NVTTTLNP
-836 ITSVDTGK
+836 LSAADADGK
-844 KDSTSESTDPGL
+844 RNLATESTDPGL

-912 FPHPAAT
+912 FPLPAAT